1 MTTSTTDRLLRLD
14 EVKSRC
20 GLSRSSVYRMM
31 RGGSFPEPLRVG
43 LRAVRWRQSEIED
56 WLATRPRASGDAQ
69 H

>member
-1 MTTSTTDRLLRLD
+1 MTTSTTDRLLSLK
-14 EVKSRC
+14 EVKTRC

-43 LRAVRWRQSEIED
+43 LRAVRWREREIED
-56 WLATRPRASGDAQ
+56 WLETRPRATGDTQ